1 MAIVDK
7 FGKSNLFITMTY
19 NPKWHEIEKNLLHA
33 SGINQQASDLIFVF
47 VFFNVKKGYLID

>member
-33 SGINQQASDLIFVF
+33 SGINQQASDKSNICVRVF
-47 VFFNVKKGYLID
+47 